1 MARAA
6 VESTAAAMG
15 AVARRCGGD
24 GTVLEQALPRPG
36 RSSLPTRGRGV
47 RTGLDPS
54 AVAVMT
60 HQGRPLRQVIHIL
73 GCFCFASMLMAGFAS
88 KA

>member
-15 AVARRCGGD
+15 AGARRCGGD

-36 RSSLPTRGRGV
+36 RSSLPPAAVVRG
-47 RTGLDPS
+47 PAS
-54 AVAVMT
+54 I
-60 HQGRPLRQVIHIL
+60 RPLWR
-73 GCFCFASMLMAGFAS
+73 
-88 KA
+88 